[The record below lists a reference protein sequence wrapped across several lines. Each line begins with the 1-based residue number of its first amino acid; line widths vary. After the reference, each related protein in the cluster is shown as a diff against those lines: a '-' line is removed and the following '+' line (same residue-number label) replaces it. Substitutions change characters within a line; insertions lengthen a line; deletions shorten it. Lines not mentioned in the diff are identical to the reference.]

1 MGDWT
6 EDTGDAGWGNAET
19 ETETETGMAESWRG
33 GGTLIFN
40 FSTMR
45 RRLGRVFPLS
55 FTLRVP
61 DLLFCVFFFFVFSA
75 AAAAT
80 HTRVPCTLL
89 PGLSLSQS
97 LGLAAPSSLHGLGL
111 VCGPDLRSEMSG
123 WQKCLNA
130 ITNLTFHIT
139 SKASHSHSV
148 KSSQVNSMRYI
159 RAMLTRPRDTAPAPR
174 LHPVSVFRSLKQK
187 TCRPADLQTPDP

>member
-1 MGDWT
+1 MVMRMGM
-6 EDTGDAGWGNAET
+6 GMGSAG
-19 ETETETGMAESWRG
+19 TETETGMAESWRG

-45 RRLGRVFPLS
+45 RRLGRVFLLS
-55 FTLRVP
+55 
-61 DLLFCVFFFFVFSA
+61 LLFLFFFSAVFRRRRLTLVFLALYS
-75 AAAAT
+75 
-80 HTRVPCTLL
+80 RVWVSVSISIPV
-89 PGLSLSQS
+89 P
-97 LGLAAPSSLHGLGL
+97 L
-111 VCGPDLRSEMSG
+111 VWAWSIVSGPDLRSEMSG

-159 RAMLTRPRDTAPAPR
+159 RAMLTRPRDTASKSPPSFGLVPQTIYHLPIYPSSMVIR
-174 LHPVSVFRSLKQK
+174 PGVS
-187 TCRPADLQTPDP
+187 